1 MSVIRRLRK
10 QTVIVHLLS
19 GQSIRGILR
28 STYRDGVILSHV
40 HHLDEG
46 VDLEGELVVPRE
58 RIDFYQVEAP

>member
-1 MSVIRRLRK
+1 M
-10 QTVIVHLLS
+10 IVHLLS